1 MVIQWYFLG
10 EATKIHYKWEF
21 IYIRIYIYDYFKWEI
36 YMQNL
41 NLKSKVFG
49 YIDNIYLEF
58 TLEEKI
64 PLTIE
69 TKDKTPR
76 NHYLKISKK
85 IIKCYWRNPSN
96 NLSKK

>member
-1 MVIQWYFLG
+1 
-10 EATKIHYKWEF
+10 
-21 IYIRIYIYDYFKWEI
+21 
-36 YMQNL
+36 MQNL

-85 IIKCYWRNPSN
+85 IIKCY
-96 NLSKK
+96 